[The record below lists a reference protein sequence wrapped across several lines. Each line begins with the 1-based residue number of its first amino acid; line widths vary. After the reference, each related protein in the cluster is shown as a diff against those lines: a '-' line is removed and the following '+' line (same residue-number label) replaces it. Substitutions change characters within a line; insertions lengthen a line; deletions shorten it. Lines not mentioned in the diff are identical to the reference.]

1 MKNNKR
7 IVICVSLI
15 IIMICTLLIISNK
28 PKKTFKYNESTIAL
42 LVNGKVSNTFPS
54 KGLYQVDITCD
65 NADGVW
71 DIDNWKLDIKN
82 ITGNVSCNVSF
93 TSNPKLLS
101 NVVNTTSTSGEVSGN
116 GLLYKSDYGVRYKG
130 NNPNNYIWYNGE
142 LYRIIGKTPV
152 CTAVNT
158 DSTCKTWNNNGLVKI
173 IRNDSI
179 GGLVYNANET
189 FSSTWV
195 GSTIQK
201 NLNECF
207 LGKIN
212 SRNNTT
218 CATYCYSYY
227 YYDSSYYSSNSYK
240 PVAKCDY
247 TQNGI
252 ASSGDYYNMIYDGVY
267 WNIGVTGSTSTSGS
281 TQYIKEKASLTSTTL
296 KIGLMY
302 ASDYGYAMNSTND
315 YKNNWLFTK
324 GDEWAMTA
332 YNASY
337 LVRVQSN
344 GGFDEGSVFVGSA
357 VRPVLYLKS
366 NVYVVSGDGS
376 EGNPYKIMLG

>member
-7 IVICVSLI
+7 IVICISLI
-15 IIMICTLLIISNK
+15 VIMIGTLLIIGNK
-28 PKKTFKYNESTIAL
+28 PKKTFGYNGSTIAL

-54 KGLYQVDITCD
+54 KGLYQIDITCD
-65 NADGVW
+65 NADGIW

-130 NNPNNYIWYNGE
+130 NNPNNYIWYNKE
-142 LYRIIGKTPV
+142 FYRIIGKTPV

-158 DSTCKTWNNNGLVKI
+158 DGTCNTWNNNGLVKI

-189 FSSTWV
+189 SSSTWV

-207 LGKIN
+207 LGQKN
-212 SRNNTT
+212 SRNNND
-218 CATYCYSYY
+218 CAAYCYSSYN
-227 YYDSSYYSSNSYK
+227 SSSK

-247 TQNGI
+247 TENGI
-252 ASSGDYYNMIYDGVY
+252 ATSGDYYNMIYDGVY
-267 WNIGVTGSTSTSGS
+267 WNIGVTGSTSTSES
-281 TQYIKEKASLTSTTL
+281 TQYTKEKASLTSTTL

-302 ASDYGYAMNSTND
+302 ASDYGYAMNNGS
-315 YKNNWLFTK
+315 KNNWLITK
-324 GDEWAMTA
+324 GNEWTMTA
-332 YNASY
+332 YSS
-337 LVRVQSN
+337 SN
-344 GGFDEGSVFVGSA
+344 PVFVYHSSSLYNLNAYYGYA

-366 NVYVVSGDGS
+366 NVYVISGDGS
-376 EGNPYKIMLG
+376 EGNPYKIMLGS

>member
-158 DSTCKTWNNNGLVKI
+158 DGTCSTWNNNGLVKI

-179 GGLVYNANET
+179 GGLVYNT
-189 FSSTWV
+189 TSSSTWV

-207 LGKIN
+207 LGQKN

-218 CATYCYSYY
+218 CAAYCYSYY
-227 YYDSSYYSSNSYK
+227 DSSLK
-240 PVAKCDY
+240 PVSKCDY
-247 TQNGI
+247 IQNGI
-252 ASSGDYYNMIYDGVY
+252 ASSGDYFNMIYDGVY
-267 WNIGVTGSTSTSGS
+267 WNIGVTGSTSTTGKI
-281 TQYIKEKASLTSTTL
+281 QYDKEKTSQTSKTL
-296 KIGLMY
+296 KIGLIY
-302 ASDYGYAMNSTND
+302 ASDYGYAMNGS

-324 GDEWAMTA
+324 GYEWTMTA
-332 YNASY
+332 YSSSNPVYVS
-337 LVRVQSN
+337 SN
-344 GGFDEGSVFVGSA
+344 GGLNNDAAYNGYA

-366 NVYVVSGDGS
+366 NVYVISGDGS

>member
-1 MKNNKR
+1 MKNNKK
-7 IVICVSLI
+7 IVICILLI
-15 IIMICTLLIISNK
+15 AVALSTLLRISNK
-28 PKKTFKYNESTIAL
+28 PKKTFNFNGSTIAL

-54 KGLYQVDITCD
+54 KGLYQIDITCD

-93 TSNPKLLS
+93 ISNPKLLS
-101 NVVNTTSTSGEVSGN
+101 NVVNTTSTSGEVTGN

-130 NNPNNYIWYNGE
+130 NNPNNYIWYNKE

-158 DSTCKTWNNNGLVKI
+158 DGTCKTWNDNGIVKI

-189 FSSTWV
+189 SSSTWV

-207 LGKIN
+207 LGQIN

-218 CATYCYSYY
+218 CETYCYSYY
-227 YYDSSYYSSNSYK
+227 TSSSK

-252 ASSGDYYNMIYDGVY
+252 ASSGDYYNMIYNGVY
-267 WNIGVTGSTSTSGS
+267 WNIGFDGSSPTTTGK
-281 TQYIKEKASLTSTTL
+281 TQYEKEKASQTSSTL

-302 ASDYGYAMNSTND
+302 ASDYGYAMNSTDD

-324 GDEWAMTA
+324 GLEWTMTA
-332 YNASY
+332 YSSTNPVHVAYNDGLNGTASAY
-337 LVRVQSN
+337 
-344 GGFDEGSVFVGSA
+344 VGYA
-357 VRPVLYLKS
+357 VRPVVYLKS
-366 NVYVVSGDGS
+366 NVYVISGDGS

>member
-15 IIMICTLLIISNK
+15 VIMICTLLIIGNK
-28 PKKTFKYNESTIAL
+28 PKNTFNYNGNTIAL

-54 KGLYQVDITCD
+54 KGLYQIDITCD

-82 ITGNVSCNVSF
+82 ITGNASCNVSF

-130 NNPNNYIWYNGE
+130 NNPNNYIWYNKE

-158 DSTCKTWNNNGLVKI
+158 DGTCKTWNNNGLVKI

-179 GGLVYNANET
+179 GGLVYNANT
-189 FSSTWV
+189 TSSSTWV
-195 GSTIQK
+195 DSTIQK
-201 NLNECF
+201 NINKCF
-207 LGKIN
+207 LGQIN
-212 SRNNTT
+212 SRNNSD
-218 CATYCYSYY
+218 CAAYCYSF
-227 YYDSSYYSSNSYK
+227 YSSSQK

-267 WNIGVTGSTSTSGS
+267 WNIGVTSSTSTSGK
-281 TQYIKEKASLTSTTL
+281 TQYDKEKTSQTSTTL
-296 KIGLMY
+296 KVGLMY
-302 ASDYGYAMNSTND
+302 ASDYGYAMNGR
-315 YKNNWLFTK
+315 YKDNWLFTK
-324 GDEWAMTA
+324 GYEWTMSA
-332 YNASY
+332 YSSSRPVLVY
-337 LVRVQSN
+337 LT
-344 GGFDEGSVFVGSA
+344 GGLYGNSSAYVGYA

-366 NVYVVSGDGS
+366 NVYVISGDGS

>member
-7 IVICVSLI
+7 IVICISLI
-15 IIMICTLLIISNK
+15 VIMICTLLIISNK
-28 PKKTFKYNESTIAL
+28 PKKTFNYNGSTIAL

-54 KGLYQVDITCD
+54 KGLYQIDITCD

-116 GLLYKSDYGVRYKG
+116 GFIYKPDEYGVRYKG
-130 NNPNNYIWYNGE
+130 NNPNNYIWYNKE

-158 DSTCKTWNNNGLVKI
+158 DGTCKTWNNNGLVKI

-179 GGLVYNANET
+179 GGLVYNT
-189 FSSTWV
+189 TSSSTWV

-212 SRNNTT
+212 SRSNTT
-218 CATYCYSYY
+218 CASYCYSYY
-227 YYDSSYYSSNSYK
+227 ESSRK

-247 TQNGI
+247 MQNGI

-267 WNIGVTGSTSTSGS
+267 WNIGFDGSTSNSGS
-281 TQYIKEKASLTSTTL
+281 TQYTKEKASLTSTTL

-324 GDEWAMTA
+324 GYEWTMTA
-332 YNASY
+332 YSSSNPVNVNDIGGLSYNNANFGY
-337 LVRVQSN
+337 
-344 GGFDEGSVFVGSA
+344 A

-366 NVYVVSGDGS
+366 NVYVISGDGS

>member
-1 MKNNKR
+1 MNNNNNNKIIICTIL
-7 IVICVSLI
+7 IVITMS
-15 IIMICTLLIISNK
+15 TLFIISNK
-28 PKKTFKYNESTIAL
+28 PKKTFSFNGSTIAL
-42 LVNGKVSNTFPS
+42 LVDGKVSNTFPS
-54 KGLYQVDITCD
+54 KGLYQIDITCD

-130 NNPNNYIWYNGE
+130 NNPSNYIWYNGE

-152 CTAVNT
+152 CTAINT
-158 DSTCKTWNNNGLVKI
+158 DNTCKTWNNNGLVKI

-189 FSSTWV
+189 SSSTWV

-207 LGKIN
+207 LGQIN

-218 CATYCYSYY
+218 CATYCYSCYR
-227 YYDSSYYSSNSYK
+227 SPWK
-240 PVAKCDY
+240 TVAKCDY

-252 ASSGDYYNMIYDGVY
+252 ALSGDYYNMLYDGVY
-267 WNIGVTGSTSTSGS
+267 WNIGVSGSTSTAGK
-281 TQYIKEKASLTSTTL
+281 TQYDKEKTSQTSTTL
-296 KIGLMY
+296 NVGLMY
-302 ASDYGYAMNSTND
+302 ASDYGYAMNSG

-324 GDEWAMTA
+324 GYEWTMTA
-332 YNASY
+332 YDSSNPVYVYTKGDLNCDNASY
-337 LVRVQSN
+337 L
-344 GGFDEGSVFVGSA
+344 GYA

-366 NVYVVSGDGS
+366 NVYVISGDGS
-376 EGNPYKIMLG
+376 EGNPYKIMLGS

>member
-15 IIMICTLLIISNK
+15 AIMICTLLVISNK
-28 PKKTFKYNESTIAL
+28 PKKTFGYNGSTIAL
-42 LVNGKVSNTFPS
+42 LVDGKVSNTFPS
-54 KGLYQVDITCD
+54 KGLYQIDITCD
-65 NADGVW
+65 NANGVW

-101 NVVNTTSTSGEVSGN
+101 NIVNTTSTSGEVSGN

-142 LYRIIGKTPV
+142 FYRIIGKTPV

-158 DSTCKTWNNNGLVKI
+158 DGTCSIWNNNGLVKI

-179 GGLVYNANET
+179 GGLVYNANT
-189 FSSTWV
+189 TSSSTWV

-207 LGKIN
+207 LGQIN
-212 SRNNTT
+212 SRSNTT
-218 CATYCYSYY
+218 CSAYCYSDYSG
-227 YYDSSYYSSNSYK
+227 SSQK
-240 PVAKCDY
+240 PVSKCDY

-252 ASSGDYYNMIYDGVY
+252 ATSGDYYNMIYDGVY

-281 TQYIKEKASLTSTTL
+281 NQYNKEKASLTSSTI
-296 KIGLMY
+296 KVGLMY
-302 ASDYGYAMNSTND
+302 ASDYGYAMNSG

-324 GDEWAMTA
+324 SYEWTMTA
-332 YNASY
+332 YSSSNPVY
-337 LVRVQSN
+337 VDYN
-344 GGFDEGSVFVGSA
+344 GGFTGSNIASRGYA

-366 NVYVVSGDGS
+366 NVYVISGDGS
-376 EGNPYKIMLG
+376 EGNPYKIMLGN

>member
-7 IVICVSLI
+7 IVICISLI
-15 IIMICTLLIISNK
+15 VIMICTLLVISNK
-28 PKKTFKYNESTIAL
+28 PKKTFEFNGSTIAL

-54 KGLYQVDITCD
+54 KGLYQIDITCD

-71 DIDNWKLDIKN
+71 DVDNWKLDIKN

-93 TSNPKLLS
+93 TSSPKLLS

-116 GLLYKSDYGVRYKG
+116 GLLYKSEYGVRYKG

-173 IRNDSI
+173 IKNDSI
-179 GGLVYNANET
+179 GGLVYNANT
-189 FSSTWV
+189 TSSSTWV

-207 LGKIN
+207 LGQIN
-212 SRNNTT
+212 SRNDSA
-218 CATYCYSYY
+218 CASYCYSYY
-227 YYDSSYYSSNSYK
+227 ASSRK

-252 ASSGDYYNMIYDGVY
+252 ASSGDYDNMIYNGVY
-267 WNIGVTGSTSTSGS
+267 WNIGVTGSSSTVGK
-281 TQYIKEKASLTSTTL
+281 TQYDKEKSSQTSTTL

-302 ASDYGYAMNSTND
+302 ASDYGYAMNNG

-324 GDEWAMTA
+324 GYEWTMTA
-332 YNASY
+332 SNASY
-337 LVRVQSN
+337 PVYVYSA
-344 GGFDEGSVFVGSA
+344 GGLDYGNAYVGYA

-366 NVYVVSGDGS
+366 NVYVISGDGS

>member
-1 MKNNKR
+1 MKNNKK
-7 IVICVSLI
+7 IVICISLI
-15 IIMICTLLIISNK
+15 VIMIGTLLIISNK

-54 KGLYQVDITCD
+54 KGLYQIDITCD

-116 GLLYKSDYGVRYKG
+116 GFIYKPDENGVRYKG
-130 NNPNNYIWYNGE
+130 NNPNNYIWYNKE
-142 LYRIIGKTPV
+142 FYRIIGKTPV

-158 DSTCKTWNNNGLVKI
+158 DGTCKTWNNNGLVKI

-179 GGLVYNANET
+179 GGLVYKANAT
-189 FSSTWV
+189 SSSTWV
-195 GSTIQK
+195 ESSIQK

-207 LGKIN
+207 LGQIN
-212 SRNNTT
+212 SRNNSA

-227 YYDSSYYSSNSYK
+227 SSSYK

-252 ASSGDYYNMIYDGVY
+252 ASSGDYYNMIYNGVY
-267 WNIGVTGSTSTSGS
+267 WNIGVTGSTSTTGK
-281 TQYIKEKASLTSTTL
+281 TQYDKEKTSQTSTTL

-302 ASDYGYAMNSTND
+302 ASDYGYAVNNG

-324 GDEWAMTA
+324 GYEWTMTA
-332 YNASY
+332 DSSSSPVLVDNDGGLYILDAYN
-337 LVRVQSN
+337 
-344 GGFDEGSVFVGSA
+344 GCA

-366 NVYVVSGDGS
+366 NVYVISGDGS

>member
-1 MKNNKR
+1 MKNNKK
-7 IVICVSLI
+7 IVICISLI
-15 IIMICTLLIISNK
+15 VIMIGTLLIISNK
-28 PKKTFKYNESTIAL
+28 PKKTFNYNGSTIAL

-54 KGLYQVDITCD
+54 KGLYQIDITCD

-82 ITGNVSCNVSF
+82 ITGNASCNVSF

-130 NNPNNYIWYNGE
+130 NNPNNYIWYNKE
-142 LYRIIGKTPV
+142 LYRIIGKIPV
-152 CTAVNT
+152 CTAINT
-158 DSTCKTWNNNGLVKI
+158 DGTCKTWNNNGLVKI
-173 IRNDSI
+173 IKNDSI
-179 GGLVYNANET
+179 GGLVYNANAT
-189 FSSTWV
+189 SSSTWV

-207 LGKIN
+207 LGQIN
-212 SRNNTT
+212 SRNNSA

-227 YYDSSYYSSNSYK
+227 DSSYK

-247 TQNGI
+247 TENGI

-281 TQYIKEKASLTSTTL
+281 TQYTKEETSQTSTTL

-302 ASDYGYAMNSTND
+302 ASDYSYAMNSTND

-324 GDEWAMTA
+324 GYEWTMTA
-332 YNASY
+332 SSSSYPFRVHYSGSPGAYYAYNGY
-337 LVRVQSN
+337 
-344 GGFDEGSVFVGSA
+344 A

-366 NVYVVSGDGS
+366 NVYVISGDGS
-376 EGNPYKIMLG
+376 EGNPYKIMLGN

>member
-1 MKNNKR
+1 MKNNKK
-7 IVICVSLI
+7 IVICISLI
-15 IIMICTLLIISNK
+15 VIMICTLLVISNK
-28 PKKTFKYNESTIAL
+28 PKNTFNYNGSTIAL
-42 LVNGKVSNTFPS
+42 LVNGEVSNTFPS
-54 KGLYQVDITCD
+54 KGLYQIDITCD

-116 GLLYKSDYGVRYKG
+116 GFIYKPDENGVRYKG
-130 NNPNNYIWYNGE
+130 NNPNNYIWYNKE

-158 DSTCKTWNNNGLVKI
+158 DGTCKTWNDNGLVKI
-173 IRNDSI
+173 IRNDSV
-179 GGLVYNANET
+179 GGLVYNADT
-189 FSSTWV
+189 TSSSTWV

-207 LGKIN
+207 LGQIN

-227 YYDSSYYSSNSYK
+227 DSSYK

-247 TQNGI
+247 TENGI

-267 WNIGVTGSTSTSGS
+267 WNIGFDGSTSTSGS
-281 TQYIKEKASLTSTTL
+281 TQYTKEKASLTSTTL

-302 ASDYGYAMNSTND
+302 ASDYGYTND

-324 GDEWAMTA
+324 GYEWTMSA
-332 YNASY
+332 YSSSSP
-337 LVRVQSN
+337 VRVDRD
-344 GGFDEGSVFVGSA
+344 GGLGVVNAYRGCA

-366 NVYVVSGDGS
+366 NVYVISGDGS

>member
-15 IIMICTLLIISNK
+15 VIMICTLLIISNK
-28 PKKTFKYNESTIAL
+28 PKKTFEFNGSTIAL

-54 KGLYQVDITCD
+54 KGLYQIDITCD

-93 TSNPKLLS
+93 TSSPKLLS
-101 NVVNTTSTSGEVSGN
+101 NIVNATSTSGEVSGN

-158 DSTCKTWNNNGLVKI
+158 DNTCKTWNNNGLVKI

-179 GGLVYNANET
+179 GGLSYNANT
-189 FSSTWV
+189 TSSSTWV

-207 LGKIN
+207 LGQIN
-212 SRNNTT
+212 SRSNTT
-218 CATYCYSYY
+218 CAAYCYSYY
-227 YYDSSYYSSNSYK
+227 TSSWK

-252 ASSGDYYNMIYDGVY
+252 ATSGDYNNMIYNGVY
-267 WNIGVTGSTSTSGS
+267 WNIGVSGS
-281 TQYIKEKASLTSTTL
+281 AVEKTQYEKERTSQTSVTL

-302 ASDYGYAMNSTND
+302 ASDYGYAMNGS

-324 GDEWAMTA
+324 GYQWTMTA
-332 YNASY
+332 YNASRPVVVY
-337 LVRVQSN
+337 N
-344 GGFDEGSVFVGSA
+344 HGGLDSDYAYVGYA

-366 NVYVVSGDGS
+366 NVYVISGDGS

>member
-15 IIMICTLLIISNK
+15 VIMICTLLVISNK
-28 PKKTFKYNESTIAL
+28 PKKTFNYNGSTIAL

-54 KGLYQVDITCD
+54 KGLYQIDITCD

-130 NNPNNYIWYNGE
+130 NNTNNYIWYNKE

-158 DSTCKTWNNNGLVKI
+158 DGTCKTWNNNGLVKI

-179 GGLVYNANET
+179 GGLVENNYDELIFNNRN
-189 FSSTWV
+189 S
-195 GSTIQK
+195 
-201 NLNECF
+201 L
-207 LGKIN
+207 KI
-212 SRNNTT
+212 
-218 CATYCYSYY
+218 
-227 YYDSSYYSSNSYK
+227 DGI
-240 PVAKCDY
+240 DY
-247 TQNGI
+247 TYLNSHG
-252 ASSGDYYNMIYDGVY
+252 
-267 WNIGVTGSTSTSGS
+267 
-281 TQYIKEKASLTSTTL
+281 TL
-296 KIGLMY
+296 VINNPSDKITL
-302 ASDYGYAMNSTND
+302 
-315 YKNNWLFTK
+315 
-324 GDEWAMTA
+324 
-332 YNASY
+332 
-337 LVRVQSN
+337 
-344 GGFDEGSVFVGSA
+344 
-357 VRPVLYLKS
+357 PVLYAGGEKCQIDEEKS
-366 NVYVVSGDGS
+366 TIISPTSQFGS
-376 EGNPYKIMLG
+376 YIARYYFTNKDIEYIYIENIRINPYCNLRDKGLYDTDVKINFNGTATLNHQSIESGYEISKPGSYTLELKGKDDEKFDDDREEVIKKMNKL

>member
-1 MKNNKR
+1 MKNNKK
-7 IVICVSLI
+7 IIICVSLI
-15 IIMICTLLIISNK
+15 VIMICTLLIIGNK
-28 PKKTFKYNESTIAL
+28 PKNTFNYNGNTIAL
-42 LVNGKVSNTFPS
+42 IVNGKVSNTFPS
-54 KGLYQVDITCD
+54 KGLYQIDITCD

-101 NVVNTTSTSGEVSGN
+101 NVVNTTSTSGVVSGN

-130 NNPNNYIWYNGE
+130 NNPNNYIWYNKE

-158 DSTCKTWNNNGLVKI
+158 DGTCKTWNNNGLVKI

-179 GGLVYNANET
+179 GGLVYNT
-189 FSSTWV
+189 TSSSTWV
-195 GSTIQK
+195 ESTIQK
-201 NLNECF
+201 NLNVCF
-207 LGKIN
+207 LGQIN
-212 SRNNTT
+212 SRNNSD

-227 YYDSSYYSSNSYK
+227 SGSQK
-240 PVAKCDY
+240 AVAKCDY

-252 ASSGDYYNMIYDGVY
+252 ASSGDYNNMIYDGVY
-267 WNIGVTGSTSTSGS
+267 WNIGVSGSTSTTGK
-281 TQYIKEKASLTSTTL
+281 TQYDKEKTSQTSKTL
-296 KIGLMY
+296 KIGLIY

-324 GDEWAMTA
+324 GYEWTMTTYSSSIPVCVSSSGGLNGVNIA
-332 YNASY
+332 YC
-337 LVRVQSN
+337 
-344 GGFDEGSVFVGSA
+344 GFA

>member
-7 IVICVSLI
+7 IVICISLI
-15 IIMICTLLIISNK
+15 VIMIGTLLVISNK
-28 PKKTFKYNESTIAL
+28 PKKTFEFNGSTIAL

-54 KGLYQVDITCD
+54 KGLYQIDITCD
-65 NADGVW
+65 NAQGEW

-101 NVVNTTSTSGEVSGN
+101 NIVNTTSTSGVVSGN

-130 NNPNNYIWYNGE
+130 NNPNNYIWYNKE

-158 DSTCKTWNNNGLVKI
+158 DNTCKTWNNNGLVKI

-179 GGLVYNANET
+179 GGLVYNADT
-189 FSSTWV
+189 TSSSTWV

-207 LGKIN
+207 LVQ
-212 SRNNTT
+212 NNTT

-227 YYDSSYYSSNSYK
+227 SSSQK

-247 TQNGI
+247 TENGI
-252 ASSGDYYNMIYDGVY
+252 ATNGDYNNMIYDGVY
-267 WNIGVTGSTSTSGS
+267 WNIGYDGSSPTTTGK
-281 TQYIKEKASLTSTTL
+281 TQYDKEKTSQTSTTL
-296 KIGLMY
+296 KLGLMY
-302 ASDYGYAMNSTND
+302 ASDFGYAMNSS

-324 GDEWAMTA
+324 GYEWTMTA
-332 YNASY
+332 YNASNP
-337 LVRVQSN
+337 VNVGNR
-344 GGFDEGSVFVGSA
+344 GGLGSSIAYRGSA

-366 NVYVVSGDGS
+366 NVYVISGDGS
-376 EGNPYKIMLG
+376 EGNPYKIMLGN

>member
-1 MKNNKR
+1 MKNNKK
-7 IVICVSLI
+7 IVICILLI
-15 IIMICTLLIISNK
+15 AVALSTLLIISNK
-28 PKKTFKYNESTIAL
+28 PKKTFNFNGSTIAL

-54 KGLYQVDITCD
+54 KGLYQIDITCD

-93 TSNPKLLS
+93 ISNPKLLS
-101 NVVNTTSTSGEVSGN
+101 NVVNTTSTSGEVTGN

-130 NNPNNYIWYNGE
+130 NNPNNYIWYNKE

-158 DSTCKTWNNNGLVKI
+158 DGTCKTWNDNGIVKI

-179 GGLVYNANET
+179 GGLSYNANET
-189 FSSTWV
+189 SSSTWV
-195 GSTIQK
+195 ECTIQK

-207 LGKIN
+207 LGQIN

-218 CATYCYSYY
+218 CETYCYSYY
-227 YYDSSYYSSNSYK
+227 TSSSK

-252 ASSGDYYNMIYDGVY
+252 ASSGDYYNMIYNGVY
-267 WNIGVTGSTSTSGS
+267 WNIGFDGSSPTTTGK
-281 TQYIKEKASLTSTTL
+281 TQYEKEKASQTSSTL

-302 ASDYGYAMNSTND
+302 ASDYGYAMNSTDD

-324 GDEWAMTA
+324 GLEWTMTA
-332 YNASY
+332 YSSTNPVHVAY
-337 LVRVQSN
+337 N
-344 GGFDEGSVFVGSA
+344 GGLNGTASAYVGYA

-366 NVYVVSGDGS
+366 NVYVISGDGS

>member
-7 IVICVSLI
+7 IVICILLI
-15 IIMICTLLIISNK
+15 VIMIGTLLIIGNK

-54 KGLYQVDITCD
+54 KGLYQIDITCD
-65 NADGVW
+65 NANGVW

-93 TSNPKLLS
+93 TSSPKLLS

-130 NNPNNYIWYNGE
+130 NNPNNYIWYNKQ

-158 DSTCKTWNNNGLVKI
+158 DGTCKTWNDNGLVKI
-173 IRNDSI
+173 IRNDSV
-179 GGLVYNANET
+179 GWLSYNANT
-189 FSSTWV
+189 TSSSTWV

-212 SRNNTT
+212 SRNNSA
-218 CATYCYSYY
+218 CAAYCYSYY
-227 YYDSSYYSSNSYK
+227 DSSRK

-247 TQNGI
+247 TENGI

-267 WNIGVTGSTSTSGS
+267 WNIGITSSTEASGKMQYDKEITSQTST
-281 TQYIKEKASLTSTTL
+281 AL

-302 ASDYGYAMNSTND
+302 ASDYGYAMNNS

-324 GDEWAMTA
+324 GYEWTMAA
-332 YNASY
+332 YSSSRPVGVDVNGWLSSNVAY
-337 LVRVQSN
+337 L
-344 GGFDEGSVFVGSA
+344 GLA

-366 NVYVVSGDGS
+366 NVYVISGDGS

>member
-1 MKNNKR
+1 MKNNKK
-7 IVICVSLI
+7 IVICISLI
-15 IIMICTLLIISNK
+15 VIMISTLLIIGNK
-28 PKKTFKYNESTIAL
+28 TKKTFKYNESTIAL

-54 KGLYQVDITCD
+54 KGLYQVDIICD

-130 NNPNNYIWYNGE
+130 NNPNNYIWYNKE

-158 DSTCKTWNNNGLVKI
+158 DGTCKTWNNNGLVKI

-179 GGLVYNANET
+179 GGLVYNADT
-189 FSSTWV
+189 TSSSTWV

-207 LGKIN
+207 LKIN
-212 SRNNTT
+212 SRNNSD
-218 CATYCYSYY
+218 CAAYCYSYY
-227 YYDSSYYSSNSYK
+227 SSSQK

-252 ASSGDYYNMIYDGVY
+252 ALSGDYDNMIYNGVY
-267 WNIGVTGSTSTSGS
+267 WNIGVTGSSSTVGK
-281 TQYIKEKASLTSTTL
+281 TQYDKEKLSQTSTTL

-302 ASDYGYAMNSTND
+302 ASDYGYAMNNG

-324 GDEWAMTA
+324 GYEWTMTA
-332 YNASY
+332 RSSSSPVYVNLSGGLSSSIAY
-337 LVRVQSN
+337 L
-344 GGFDEGSVFVGSA
+344 GYA
-357 VRPVLYLKS
+357 VRPGLYLKS
-366 NVYVVSGDGS
+366 NVYVISGDGS

>member
-1 MKNNKR
+1 MKNNKK
-7 IVICVSLI
+7 IVICISLI
-15 IIMICTLLIISNK
+15 VIMICTLLIISNK
-28 PKKTFKYNESTIAL
+28 PKKTFGYNGSTIAL

-54 KGLYQVDITCD
+54 KGLYQIDITCD

-130 NNPNNYIWYNGE
+130 NNPNNYIWYNKE

-158 DSTCKTWNNNGLVKI
+158 DGTCKTWNNNGFIKI

-179 GGLVYNANET
+179 GGLSYNANET
-189 FSSTWV
+189 SSSTWV

-207 LGKIN
+207 LGQIN

-227 YYDSSYYSSNSYK
+227 DSSYK

-252 ASSGDYYNMIYDGVY
+252 ASSGDYYNMIYNGVY
-267 WNIGVTGSTSTSGS
+267 WNIGVTSSTSTTGK
-281 TQYIKEKASLTSTTL
+281 TQYDKEKTSQTSTNL

-324 GDEWAMTA
+324 GFEWTMTA
-332 YNASY
+332 YSSSSPVIVTY
-337 LVRVQSN
+337 N
-344 GGFDEGSVFVGSA
+344 GGLNFYFASVGYA

-366 NVYVVSGDGS
+366 NVYVISGDGS

>member
-1 MKNNKR
+1 MKNNKK
-7 IVICVSLI
+7 IVICILLI
-15 IIMICTLLIISNK
+15 VIMIGTLLVISNK

-54 KGLYQVDITCD
+54 KGLYQIDITCD

-101 NVVNTTSTSGEVSGN
+101 NVVNTTSASGVVSGN
-116 GLLYKSDYGVRYKG
+116 GLLYKPDDNGVRYKG
-130 NNPNNYIWYNGE
+130 NNPNNYIWYNKE

-158 DSTCKTWNNNGLVKI
+158 DGTCKTWNNNGLVKI

-179 GGLVYNANET
+179 GGLSYNANT
-189 FSSTWV
+189 TSSSTWV

-207 LGKIN
+207 LGQIN
-212 SRNNTT
+212 SRNNST
-218 CATYCYSYY
+218 CAAYCYSYY
-227 YYDSSYYSSNSYK
+227 SGSYK

-252 ASSGDYYNMIYDGVY
+252 ALSGDYYNMIYDGVY
-267 WNIGVTGSTSTSGS
+267 WNIGVTDSASTTGKTQYDKEKTSQTSTN
-281 TQYIKEKASLTSTTL
+281 L

-324 GDEWAMTA
+324 GFEWTMTA
-332 YNASY
+332 YSSSSPVIVSYYGGLNFYFAS
-337 LVRVQSN
+337 
-344 GGFDEGSVFVGSA
+344 VGYA

>member
-1 MKNNKR
+1 MKNNKK
-7 IVICVSLI
+7 IVICILLI
-15 IIMICTLLIISNK
+15 VIMIGTLLVISNK

-54 KGLYQVDITCD
+54 KGLYQIDITCD

-101 NVVNTTSTSGEVSGN
+101 NVVNTTSASGVVSGN
-116 GLLYKSDYGVRYKG
+116 GLLYKPDDNGVRYKG
-130 NNPNNYIWYNGE
+130 NNPNNYIWYNKE

-158 DSTCKTWNNNGLVKI
+158 DGTCKTWNNNGLVKI

-179 GGLVYNANET
+179 GGLSYNANT
-189 FSSTWV
+189 TSSSTWV

-207 LGKIN
+207 LGQIN
-212 SRNNTT
+212 SRNNST
-218 CATYCYSYY
+218 CAAYCYSYY
-227 YYDSSYYSSNSYK
+227 SGSYK

-252 ASSGDYYNMIYDGVY
+252 ALSGDYYNMIYDGVY
-267 WNIGVTGSTSTSGS
+267 WNIGVTDSASTTGK
-281 TQYIKEKASLTSTTL
+281 TQYDKEKTSQTSTTL

-302 ASDYGYAMNSTND
+302 TSDYGYAMNNGP
-315 YKNNWLFTK
+315 KNNWLFTK
-324 GDEWAMTA
+324 GYEWTMTA
-332 YNASY
+332 SSSSNPVIVAFSGGLGDNSNAY
-337 LVRVQSN
+337 Y
-344 GGFDEGSVFVGSA
+344 GFA

-366 NVYVVSGDGS
+366 NVYVISGDGS

>member
-7 IVICVSLI
+7 IVICISLI
-15 IIMICTLLIISNK
+15 VIMICTLLVISNK
-28 PKKTFKYNESTIAL
+28 PKKTFEFNGSTIAL

-54 KGLYQVDITCD
+54 KGLYQIDITCD
-65 NADGVW
+65 NADGIW

-130 NNPNNYIWYNGE
+130 NNPNNYIWYNKE

-158 DSTCKTWNNNGLVKI
+158 DGTCKTWNNNGLVKI

-179 GGLVYNANET
+179 GGLVYNT
-189 FSSTWV
+189 TSSSTWV
-195 GSTIQK
+195 ESTIQK

-207 LGKIN
+207 LRKIN
-212 SRNNTT
+212 SRNNSA

-227 YYDSSYYSSNSYK
+227 RGSQK

-247 TQNGI
+247 TENGI

-267 WNIGVTGSTSTSGS
+267 WNIGVTNSTSTSGS
-281 TQYIKEKASLTSTTL
+281 TQYAKEKESLTSTIL

-302 ASDYGYAMNSTND
+302 ASDYGYAMNNG

-324 GDEWAMTA
+324 GDEWTMTA
-332 YNASY
+332 YNSSGPVHVNYFGGLNYVIA
-337 LVRVQSN
+337 SN
-344 GGFDEGSVFVGSA
+344 GFA

-366 NVYVVSGDGS
+366 NVYVISGDGS

>member
-15 IIMICTLLIISNK
+15 VIMIGTLLVISNK
-28 PKKTFKYNESTIAL
+28 PKKTFNYNGSTIAL
-42 LVNGKVSNTFPS
+42 LVNGEVSNTFPS
-54 KGLYQVDITCD
+54 KGLYQIDITCD

-82 ITGNVSCNVSF
+82 ITGNASCNVSF

-130 NNPNNYIWYNGE
+130 NNPNNYIWYNKE

-158 DSTCKTWNNNGLVKI
+158 DGTCKTWNNNGLVKI

-179 GGLVYNANET
+179 GGLSYNANET
-189 FSSTWV
+189 SSSTWV

-207 LGKIN
+207 LGQIN

-227 YYDSSYYSSNSYK
+227 NSSYK

-281 TQYIKEKASLTSTTL
+281 TQYTKEKASLTSATL

-324 GDEWAMTA
+324 GFEWTMTA
-332 YNASY
+332 YSSSYPVLVHFIGGLNGNYDASIGY
-337 LVRVQSN
+337 
-344 GGFDEGSVFVGSA
+344 A

>member
-1 MKNNKR
+1 MKSNKK
-7 IVICVSLI
+7 IVICILLI
-15 IIMICTLLIISNK
+15 VITIGTLLIISNK
-28 PKKTFKYNESTIAL
+28 PKKAFNYNGSTIAL
-42 LVNGKVSNTFPS
+42 LVNGEVSNTFPS
-54 KGLYQVDITCD
+54 KGLYQIDITCD

-116 GLLYKSDYGVRYKG
+116 GFIYKPDEYGVRYKG
-130 NNPNNYIWYNGE
+130 NNPNNYIWYNKE

-158 DSTCKTWNNNGLVKI
+158 DGTCKTWNNNGLVKI

-179 GGLVYNANET
+179 GGLVYNADT
-189 FSSTWV
+189 TSSSTWV

-207 LGKIN
+207 LGQIN
-212 SRNNTT
+212 SRNNSA

-227 YYDSSYYSSNSYK
+227 GSYK

-267 WNIGVTGSTSTSGS
+267 WNIGFDGSTSNSGS
-281 TQYIKEKASLTSTTL
+281 TQYTKEKASLTSTTL

-302 ASDYGYAMNSTND
+302 ASDYGYAVNSTND

-324 GDEWAMTA
+324 GYEWTMTA
-332 YNASY
+332 YSSSHPVSVNY
-337 LVRVQSN
+337 N
-344 GGFDEGSVFVGSA
+344 GGLIYNDASGGYA

>member
-7 IVICVSLI
+7 IVICISLI
-15 IIMICTLLIISNK
+15 AIMICTLLVISNK
-28 PKKTFKYNESTIAL
+28 PKKTFGYNGSTIAL
-42 LVNGKVSNTFPS
+42 LVDGKVSNTFPS
-54 KGLYQVDITCD
+54 KGLYQIDITCD

-101 NVVNTTSTSGEVSGN
+101 NIVNTTSTSGEVSGN

-158 DSTCKTWNNNGLVKI
+158 DGTCKTWNNNGLVKI

-179 GGLVYNANET
+179 GGLSYNANT
-189 FSSTWV
+189 TSSSTWV

-207 LGKIN
+207 LGQIN
-212 SRNNTT
+212 SRNDSA
-218 CATYCYSYY
+218 CASYCYSYY
-227 YYDSSYYSSNSYK
+227 NSSSK

-247 TQNGI
+247 TENGI
-252 ASSGDYYNMIYDGVY
+252 ASSGDYYNMIYNGVY
-267 WNIGVTGSTSTSGS
+267 WNIGITSSTEASGK
-281 TQYIKEKASLTSTTL
+281 TQYDKEKTSQTSTTL
-296 KIGLMY
+296 NVGLMY
-302 ASDYGYAMNSTND
+302 ASDYGYAMNSS

-324 GDEWAMTA
+324 GYEWTMTA
-332 YNASY
+332 YSSSHP
-337 LVRVQSN
+337 V
-344 GGFDEGSVFVGSA
+344 SVDYTGRLNRNSAYHGYA

-366 NVYVVSGDGS
+366 NVYVISGDGS

>member
-1 MKNNKR
+1 MKSNKKIIICTIL
-7 IVICVSLI
+7 IVIL
-15 IIMICTLLIISNK
+15 ICTLLVISNK
-28 PKKTFKYNESTIAL
+28 PKKTFYYNGSTIAL
-42 LVNGKVSNTFPS
+42 LVDGKVSNTFPS
-54 KGLYQVDITCD
+54 KGLYQIDITCD

-93 TSNPKLLS
+93 TSNPNLLS

-130 NNPNNYIWYNGE
+130 NNPNNYIWYNKE

-158 DSTCKTWNNNGLVKI
+158 DNTCKTWNNNGLVKI

-179 GGLVYNANET
+179 GGLVYNASLAGN
-189 FSSTWV
+189 STWV

-201 NLNECF
+201 NLNDCF
-207 LGKIN
+207 LSQIN

-218 CATYCYSYY
+218 CAAYCYSFYN
-227 YYDSSYYSSNSYK
+227 SSYK

-267 WNIGVTGSTSTSGS
+267 WNIGFDGTPASSVGKNQYDIEKTSQTS
-281 TQYIKEKASLTSTTL
+281 ATL
-296 KIGLMY
+296 KVGLMY
-302 ASDYGYAMNSTND
+302 PSDYIYAMNSRPNI
-315 YKNNWLFTK
+315 NWLFTK
-324 GDEWAMTA
+324 GLEWTMSACDTSTSFFIN
-332 YNASY
+332 YTSSLNASITY
-337 LVRVQSN
+337 Q
-344 GGFDEGSVFVGSA
+344 GYA

-366 NVYVVSGDGS
+366 NVYVISGDGS

>member
-1 MKNNKR
+1 MKNNKKIIICTIL
-7 IVICVSLI
+7 IVIMV
-15 IIMICTLLIISNK
+15 CTLLVISNK
-28 PKKTFKYNESTIAL
+28 PKKTFGYKGSTIAL
-42 LVNGKVSNTFPS
+42 LVDGKVSNTFPS
-54 KGLYQVDITCD
+54 KGLYQIDITCD

-93 TSNPKLLS
+93 TSSPKLLS
-101 NVVNTTSTSGEVSGN
+101 NVVNTTSTSGEASGN

-158 DSTCKTWNNNGLVKI
+158 DGTCSTWNNNGLVKI

-179 GGLVYNANET
+179 GGLVYNANT
-189 FSSTWV
+189 TSSSTWV

-207 LGKIN
+207 LGQIN

-227 YYDSSYYSSNSYK
+227 YSSYK

-252 ASSGDYYNMIYDGVY
+252 ATSGDYNNMIYDGVY
-267 WNIGVTGSTSTSGS
+267 WNIGVTSSTSTSGK
-281 TQYIKEKASLTSTTL
+281 TQYDKEKTRLTSTTL
-296 KIGLMY
+296 KVGLMY

-324 GDEWAMTA
+324 GFEWTMTA
-332 YNASY
+332 YSSSNP
-337 LVRVQSN
+337 VRVNYS
-344 GGFDEGSVFVGSA
+344 GGLDLSSAYYGSA

-366 NVYVVSGDGS
+366 NVYVVSGNGT
-376 EGNPYKIMLG
+376 EGNPYKLMLGN

>member
-7 IVICVSLI
+7 IIICISLI
-15 IIMICTLLIISNK
+15 VIVMCTLLVISNK

-54 KGLYQVDITCD
+54 KGLYQIDITCD

-130 NNPNNYIWYNGE
+130 NNPNNYIWYNKE

-158 DSTCKTWNNNGLVKI
+158 DGTCKTWNDNGLVKI

-179 GGLVYNANET
+179 GGLSYNANT
-189 FSSTWV
+189 TSISTWA

-212 SRNNTT
+212 SRNNSA
-218 CATYCYSYY
+218 CAAYCYT
-227 YYDSSYYSSNSYK
+227 YYDSSRK

-247 TQNGI
+247 TENGI
-252 ASSGDYYNMIYDGVY
+252 ASSGDYYNMIYNGVY
-267 WNIGVTGSTSTSGS
+267 WNIGITSSTEASGK
-281 TQYIKEKASLTSTTL
+281 TQYDKEKTSQTSTTL
-296 KIGLMY
+296 NVGLMY
-302 ASDYGYAMNSTND
+302 ASDYGYAMNNG

-324 GDEWAMTA
+324 GEEWTMTA
-332 YNASY
+332 FSSSLPVIVNY
-337 LVRVQSN
+337 N
-344 GGFDEGSVFVGSA
+344 GGFISFKAYGGYA

-366 NVYVVSGDGS
+366 NVYVISGDGS

>member
-7 IVICVSLI
+7 IVICISLI
-15 IIMICTLLIISNK
+15 VIMICTLLVISNK
-28 PKKTFKYNESTIAL
+28 PKKTFEFNGSTIAL

-54 KGLYQVDITCD
+54 KGLYQIDITCD
-65 NADGVW
+65 NADGIW

-130 NNPNNYIWYNGE
+130 NNPNNYIWYNKE

-158 DSTCKTWNNNGLVKI
+158 DGTCKTWNNNGLVKI

-179 GGLVYNANET
+179 GGLVYNT
-189 FSSTWV
+189 TSSSTWV
-195 GSTIQK
+195 ESTIQK

-207 LGKIN
+207 LRKIN
-212 SRNNTT
+212 SRNNSA

-227 YYDSSYYSSNSYK
+227 RGSQK

-247 TQNGI
+247 TENGI

-267 WNIGVTGSTSTSGS
+267 WNIGVTNSTSTSGS
-281 TQYIKEKASLTSTTL
+281 TQYAKEKESLTSTIL

-324 GDEWAMTA
+324 GYEWTMTA
-332 YNASY
+332 YDAS
-337 LVRVQSN
+337 LPVDISSTGGLSVSRVSF
-344 GGFDEGSVFVGSA
+344 GYA

-366 NVYVVSGDGS
+366 NVYVISGDGS

>member
-7 IVICVSLI
+7 IVICILLI
-15 IIMICTLLIISNK
+15 VIMIGTLLIISNK
-28 PKKTFKYNESTIAL
+28 PKKTFNYNGNTIAL

-54 KGLYQVDITCD
+54 KGLYQIDITCD

-101 NVVNTTSTSGEVSGN
+101 NVVNTTSTSGVVSGN
-116 GLLYKSDYGVRYKG
+116 GFLYKSDYGVRYKG
-130 NNPNNYIWYNGE
+130 NNPNNYIWYNKE

-158 DSTCKTWNNNGLVKI
+158 DGTCKTWNNNGLVKI

-179 GGLVYNANET
+179 GGLVYNADT
-189 FSSTWV
+189 TSSSTWV
-195 GSTIQK
+195 GSTIQE
-201 NLNECF
+201 NLNNCF
-207 LGKIN
+207 LDH
-212 SRNNTT
+212 RNNSD
-218 CATYCYSYY
+218 CAAYCYSYY
-227 YYDSSYYSSNSYK
+227 SGSYK
-240 PVAKCDY
+240 PVAKCEY

-267 WNIGVTGSTSTSGS
+267 WNIGVSGSTSITGK
-281 TQYIKEKASLTSTTL
+281 TQYDKEKTSQTSTTL

-302 ASDYGYAMNSTND
+302 ASDYVYAMNNG

-324 GDEWAMTA
+324 GYEWTMTA
-332 YNASY
+332 YSSSY
-337 LVRVQSN
+337 PVNVN
-344 GGFDEGSVFVGSA
+344 NYGGLLGNLSAYYGYA

-366 NVYVVSGDGS
+366 NVYVISGDGS

>member
-7 IVICVSLI
+7 IVICISLI
-15 IIMICTLLIISNK
+15 VIMIGTLLVISNK
-28 PKKTFKYNESTIAL
+28 PKKTFEFNGSTIAL

-54 KGLYQVDITCD
+54 KGLYQIDITCD

-130 NNPNNYIWYNGE
+130 NNPNNYIWYNKE

-158 DSTCKTWNNNGLVKI
+158 DNTCKTWNNNGLVKI

-179 GGLVYNANET
+179 GGLVYNANT
-189 FSSTWV
+189 TSSSTWV

-207 LGKIN
+207 LGQIN

-218 CATYCYSYY
+218 CATYCYSNYY
-227 YYDSSYYSSNSYK
+227 QSYR

-247 TQNGI
+247 TRNGI
-252 ASSGDYYNMIYDGVY
+252 ASSGEYYNMIYDGVY
-267 WNIGVTGSTSTSGS
+267 WNIGVSGS
-281 TQYIKEKASLTSTTL
+281 TLNTGKTQYDKEKTSQTSTTL
-296 KIGLMY
+296 KVGLMY
-302 ASDYGYAMNSTND
+302 ASDYCYAMNSSYN
-315 YKNNWLFTK
+315 YKNNWLFTDDTK
-324 GDEWAMTA
+324 WTMTA
-332 YNASY
+332 YNTSDPIRIIRYGDFSY
-337 LVRVQSN
+337 SSAW
-344 GGFDEGSVFVGSA
+344 DGSV

>member
-1 MKNNKR
+1 MKNNKKMVICILL
-7 IVICVSLI
+7 IVI
-15 IIMICTLLIISNK
+15 MIGTLLIISNK

-54 KGLYQVDITCD
+54 KGLYQIDITCD
-65 NADGVW
+65 NANGVW

-101 NVVNTTSTSGEVSGN
+101 NVVNTTSASGVVSGN
-116 GLLYKSDYGVRYKG
+116 GLLYKPDDNGVRYKG
-130 NNPNNYIWYNGE
+130 NNPNNYIWYNKE

-158 DSTCKTWNNNGLVKI
+158 DGTCKTWNNNGLVKI

-179 GGLVYNANET
+179 GGLSYNANT
-189 FSSTWV
+189 TSSSTWV

-207 LGKIN
+207 LGQIN
-212 SRNNTT
+212 SRNNST
-218 CATYCYSYY
+218 CAAYCYSYY
-227 YYDSSYYSSNSYK
+227 SGSYK

-252 ASSGDYYNMIYDGVY
+252 ALSGDYYNMIYDGVY
-267 WNIGVTGSTSTSGS
+267 WNIGVTDSASTTGKTQYDKEKTSQTSTN
-281 TQYIKEKASLTSTTL
+281 L

-302 ASDYGYAMNSTND
+302 ASDYGYAMNIR

-324 GDEWAMTA
+324 GYEWTMTA
-332 YNASY
+332 YSSSDPVIVAN
-337 LVRVQSN
+337 N
-344 GGFDEGSVFVGSA
+344 GGLNSNYRAYGGLA

-366 NVYVVSGDGS
+366 NVYVISGDGS

>member
-7 IVICVSLI
+7 IVICILLI
-15 IIMICTLLIISNK
+15 VIMICTLLIISNK
-28 PKKTFKYNESTIAL
+28 PKKTFNFNGSTIAL

-54 KGLYQVDITCD
+54 KGLYQIDITCD
-65 NADGVW
+65 NANGVW

-93 TSNPKLLS
+93 TSSPKLLS

-158 DSTCKTWNNNGLVKI
+158 DGTCKTWNNNGLVKI

-179 GGLVYNANET
+179 GGLVYNANT
-189 FSSTWV
+189 TSSSTWA

-207 LGKIN
+207 LGQIN

-227 YYDSSYYSSNSYK
+227 DSSYK

-247 TQNGI
+247 TENGI

-281 TQYIKEKASLTSTTL
+281 TQYTKEKASLTSTTL

-324 GDEWAMTA
+324 GYEWTMTA
-332 YNASY
+332 YGSSPPVYVN
-337 LVRVQSN
+337 LN
-344 GGFDEGSVFVGSA
+344 GGLSTYSAYVGYA

-366 NVYVVSGDGS
+366 NVYVISGDGS

>member
-7 IVICVSLI
+7 IVICISLI
-15 IIMICTLLIISNK
+15 VIMIGTLLVISNK

-65 NADGVW
+65 NADGIW
-71 DIDNWKLDIKN
+71 DIDNWKLNIKN

-101 NVVNTTSTSGEVSGN
+101 NIVNTTSTSGEVSGN
-116 GLLYKSDYGVRYKG
+116 GFIYKPDENGVRYKG
-130 NNPNNYIWYNGE
+130 NNPNNYIWYNEE

-158 DSTCKTWNNNGLVKI
+158 DGTCSTWNNNGLVKI

-179 GGLVYNANET
+179 GGLSYDT
-189 FSSTWV
+189 SSSSTWV

-207 LGKIN
+207 LGQIN

-227 YYDSSYYSSNSYK
+227 DSSYK
-240 PVAKCDY
+240 PVVKCDY
-247 TQNGI
+247 TENGI
-252 ASSGDYYNMIYDGVY
+252 ASSGDYYNMIYNGVY
-267 WNIGVTGSTSTSGS
+267 WNIGVTGSTSTTGK
-281 TQYIKEKASLTSTTL
+281 TQYDKEKTSQTSTTL

-302 ASDYGYAMNSTND
+302 ASDYGYAMNNGP
-315 YKNNWLFTK
+315 KNNWLFTK
-324 GDEWAMTA
+324 GDEWTMTA
-332 YNASY
+332 GSSSDPVNVNFTGG
-337 LVRVQSN
+337 LDSN
-344 GGFDEGSVFVGSA
+344 LSACYGYA

-366 NVYVVSGDGS
+366 NVYVISGDGS

>member
-7 IVICVSLI
+7 IVICISLI
-15 IIMICTLLIISNK
+15 VIMISTLLVISNK
-28 PKKTFKYNESTIAL
+28 PKKTFGYNGSTIAL

-54 KGLYQVDITCD
+54 KGLYQIDITCD

-130 NNPNNYIWYNGE
+130 NNPNNYIWYNKE

-158 DSTCKTWNNNGLVKI
+158 DNTCKTWNNNGLVKI

-179 GGLVYNANET
+179 GGLVYNANT
-189 FSSTWV
+189 TSSSTWV

-207 LGKIN
+207 LEKIN

-227 YYDSSYYSSNSYK
+227 GSSWK

-252 ASSGDYYNMIYDGVY
+252 ATSGDYYNMIYDGVY
-267 WNIGVTGSTSTSGS
+267 WNIGVTSSTSTSGK
-281 TQYIKEKASLTSTTL
+281 TQYEKEKTSQTSITL
-296 KIGLMY
+296 KVGLMY
-302 ASDYGYAMNSTND
+302 ASDYGYAMNSG

-324 GDEWAMTA
+324 GYEWTMTA
-332 YNASY
+332 CSSSY
-337 LVRVQSN
+337 PVYVNFSGALYGTADASN
-344 GGFDEGSVFVGSA
+344 GDA

-366 NVYVVSGDGS
+366 NVYVISGDGS